1 VTSSPVTAAIPVVA
15 GPWSA
20 TLEVD
25 GSLYGLC
32 YQGVE
37 ILRGLAVV
45 VRTNT
50 WLTVTPETNVSLIA
64 EDAGFQVAITA
75 TNKAAGLHFHGRVK
89 SYVILRALSVTP
101 SKAYPMEF
109 LQLTESD

>member
-1 VTSSPVTAAIPVVA
+1 MVA

-25 GSLYGLC
+25 GSLYGVC

-75 TNKAAGLHFHGRVK
+75 TNKAAGLHFSWKGEIVCDALGSFRYSFKGVSHGISSTNRIGLV
-89 SYVILRALSVTP
+89 ALHS
-101 SKAYPMEF
+101 
-109 LQLTESD
+109 